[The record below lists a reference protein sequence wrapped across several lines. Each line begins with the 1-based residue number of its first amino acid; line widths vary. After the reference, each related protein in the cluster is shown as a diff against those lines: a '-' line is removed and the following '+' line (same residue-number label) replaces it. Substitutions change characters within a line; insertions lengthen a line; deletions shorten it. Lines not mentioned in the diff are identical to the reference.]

1 MLKVGWKTHFCFFRD
16 MENLKSIV
24 KNHLSEGIVLMDLVH
39 NTSSDF
45 VKVIIDSF
53 NNISIKETSK
63 IARRIKNDDKIVSMF
78 PNGCRLEVTTPGL
91 GSILVKKFQ
100 YETLK
105 NLYKRWDAVMAG
117 AEIGNLDL
125 IEDKIFTLCEKMGI
139 TVEDAVTKITLDESN
154 GIN

>member
-1 MLKVGWKTHFCFFRD
+1 MKNPRHLNTDYDASLKR
-16 MENLKSIV
+16 
-24 KNHLSEGIVLMDLVH
+24 
-39 NTSSDF
+39 
-45 VKVIIDSF
+45 
-53 NNISIKETSK
+53 
-63 IARRIKNDDKIVSMF
+63 
-78 PNGCRLEVTTPGL
+78 
-91 GSILVKKFQ
+91 FQ

>member
-1 MLKVGWKTHFCFFRD
+1 MKNNPRTLNTDYDAWLKR
-16 MENLKSIV
+16 
-24 KNHLSEGIVLMDLVH
+24 
-39 NTSSDF
+39 
-45 VKVIIDSF
+45 
-53 NNISIKETSK
+53 
-63 IARRIKNDDKIVSMF
+63 
-78 PNGCRLEVTTPGL
+78 
-91 GSILVKKFQ
+91 FQ

-125 IEDKIFTLCEKMGI
+125 IEDKIFILCEKMGI